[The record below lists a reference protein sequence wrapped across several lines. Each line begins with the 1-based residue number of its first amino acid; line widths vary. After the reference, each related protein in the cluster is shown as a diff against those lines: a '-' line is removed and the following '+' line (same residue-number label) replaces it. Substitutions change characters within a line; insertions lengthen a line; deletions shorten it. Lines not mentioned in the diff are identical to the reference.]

1 MARLAP
7 LETRKRVQF
16 TPPWVSRRGVSRR
29 GVSRRALPDLALL
42 ARVFVA
48 QRRGKLLL
56 GAAALE
62 TLLLLIAVTPQ
73 TTWMNLHLPN
83 GPIPPLLAP
92 LAAALFYGLP
102 TFIGAMCRRWYSAI
116 ALATLPA
123 WFALGVFATIAAPR
137 LGFAYLT
144 QDTHAAGVIGTLELF
159 AGMGLLGWIV
169 RLAVKDGLARLER
182 SR

>member
-16 TPPWVSRRGVSRR
+16 TPPWVSRR
-29 GVSRRALPDLALL
+29 ALPDLALR

-144 QDTHAAGVIGTLELF
+144 QDTHAAGIIGTLELF

-169 RLAVKDGLARLER
+169 GLAAMDALARLER

>member
-7 LETRKRVQF
+7 AQTRKRSQSL
-16 TPPWVSRRGVSRR
+16 PAWM
-29 GVSRRALPDLALL
+29 SRRALIDSVRL
-42 ARVFVA
+42 ARAYVA
-48 QRRGKLLL
+48 QRRAKILL
-56 GAAALE
+56 ACVALQ

-73 TTWMNLHLPN
+73 TTWMSLHLPN
-83 GPIPPLLAP
+83 GPIPPLLTP
-92 LAAALFYGLP
+92 LAAFLFYALP
-102 TFIGAMCRRWYSAI
+102 TVTGALCRRWYGAV

-123 WFALGVFATIAAPR
+123 WLALGVFATLAAPR
-137 LGFAYLT
+137 LGFAYVT

-169 RLAVKDGLARLER
+169 RLAARDGLASLEG